1 MAKKENKNVHEVT
14 IKIEGE
20 SWEKA
25 LDRVFKEK
33 QKTVKVDGFRKG
45 KVPRSVFEKKFG
57 KESLYFDAA
66 NAVLE
71 EAYTK
76 VMTDSKLIPVVQP
89 AVDIKDITDKGVEF
103 IFRIVT
109 KPEVKVKK
117 YKGLG
122 VKPEK
127 VKVTKE
133 EIEHELGHLLERYT
147 ELVTKEGKVENG
159 DVAIID
165 FEGFK
170 DGVAFDGGKGEN
182 YSLEIGSNTFIPG
195 FEEQIIGMKTGDEK
209 DLKVTFPE
217 DYGAADLAG
226 APVVFKVK
234 VNEIKEKKEREL
246 DEDFFEDL
254 GMDGIDS
261 EEKLKEEIKKSLE
274 AQKEMDA
281 ENKYVDTLLETVSKN
296 VDVLNVKLDKNNI
309 IVKLS
314 QNGFYPAYHMN
325 KKNWISIVLDETLSD
340 EIIMECIRESYHF
353 SLGNNTEKSQ
363 KEWIVPANPKYYDIQ
378 STYVEGSIQ
387 HWKQSS
393 NIQVG
398 DIVYI
403 YVGAP
408 VSAILY
414 QCEVLKCNIP
424 YSYHEEKIHI
434 SKMIEIKVL
443 KVYDN
448 DFLPFSK
455 LKEYQINAV
464 RGPRF
469 MPKLLSD
476 YIKKHERCDS

>member
-71 EAYTK
+71 EAYAK

-296 VDVLNVKLDKNNI
+296 VDVDIPEEMVEEEVDRLMTRFEEQMKMQGISLDVYYQFTNSDEKALRDQMEKEAYNNVLYRLMLEE
-309 IVKLS
+309 V
-314 QNGFYPAYHMN
+314 MN
-325 KKNWISIVLDETLSD
+325 LEKIKVSMEEAEKEAEELAKKYQMEKEEFLKQFGGLELVQYDLEMRKVIETL
-340 EIIMECIRESYHF
+340 
-353 SLGNNTEKSQ
+353 
-363 KEWIVPANPKYYDIQ
+363 KELNK
-378 STYVEGSIQ
+378 
-387 HWKQSS
+387 
-393 NIQVG
+393 
-398 DIVYI
+398 
-403 YVGAP
+403 
-408 VSAILY
+408 
-414 QCEVLKCNIP
+414 
-424 YSYHEEKIHI
+424 
-434 SKMIEIKVL
+434 
-443 KVYDN
+443 
-448 DFLPFSK
+448 
-455 LKEYQINAV
+455 
-464 RGPRF
+464 
-469 MPKLLSD
+469 
-476 YIKKHERCDS
+476 

>member
-109 KPEVKVKK
+109 KQEEKKKK

-296 VDVLNVKLDKNNI
+296 VDVDIPEEMVEEEVDRLMTRFEEQMKMQGISLDVYYQFTNSDEKALRDQMEKEAYNNVLYRLMLEE
-309 IVKLS
+309 V
-314 QNGFYPAYHMN
+314 MN
-325 KKNWISIVLDETLSD
+325 LEKIKVSMEEAEKEAEELAKKYQMEKEEFLKQFGGLELVQYDLEMRKVIETL
-340 EIIMECIRESYHF
+340 
-353 SLGNNTEKSQ
+353 
-363 KEWIVPANPKYYDIQ
+363 KELNK
-378 STYVEGSIQ
+378 
-387 HWKQSS
+387 
-393 NIQVG
+393 
-398 DIVYI
+398 
-403 YVGAP
+403 
-408 VSAILY
+408 
-414 QCEVLKCNIP
+414 
-424 YSYHEEKIHI
+424 
-434 SKMIEIKVL
+434 
-443 KVYDN
+443 
-448 DFLPFSK
+448 
-455 LKEYQINAV
+455 
-464 RGPRF
+464 
-469 MPKLLSD
+469 
-476 YIKKHERCDS
+476 